1 MAITSLPARAN
12 VGAGTDQLAVEEIDG
27 KLAAVVR
34 TTDNAGTG
42 KEIATEITMAG
53 VASLLEEIA
62 ARLTDIGDSVGNL
75 SPDIAGRL
83 RVTAEVVAN
92 IATITTVTTV
102 GNQTSIGGLFANQQ
116 IIALTQM
123 AERGLRDNIVIS

>member
-1 MAITSLPARAN
+1 MADQEPF
-12 VGAGTDQLAVEEIDG
+12 AGLAQ
-27 KLAAVVR
+27 
-34 TTDNAGTG
+34 NADVTG
-42 KEIATEITMAG
+42 
-53 VASLLEEIA
+53 LLEEVAFRLSDIA
-62 ARLTDIGDSVGNL
+62 DSLGNL

-102 GNQTSIGGLFANQQ
+102 GTVTNQTNIGGFAANQH

-123 AERGLRDNIVIS
+123 AESNLRQNIVIS

>member
-1 MAITSLPARAN
+1 MPDQQPF
-12 VGAGTDQLAVEEIDG
+12 AGLAQNADVTGLLREV
-27 KLAAVVR
+27 AVR
-34 TTDNAGTG
+34 LSD
-42 KEIATEITMAG
+42 IADCLGI
-53 VASLLEEIA
+53 
-62 ARLTDIGDSVGNL
+62 L

-102 GNQTSIGGLFANQQ
+102 TTVGTVTNQTNIGGLAAIQH

-123 AERGLRDNIVIS
+123 AEGDLRRNIVIS